1 MLRIQRILRS
11 EILHSLAS
19 IATIILLIVSALSL
33 VIPKLPTKEYYPQLS
48 YFLAEH
54 LSTILFFL
62 IVFVLLYLYLALS
75 RLTRRITIGFR
86 DNFKDD
92 LKNNWEYRGDW
103 SKLEKGVLCVRGGD
117 EGSRGDEGGI
127 TKVGALWENY
137 EFSFE
142 TKIIN
147 KVTGWI
153 IRARDLNNHFMLQ
166 CGYEVITPHQRL
178 SQPLFESKPDPSSPD
193 KTSFELTGFKVGWRR
208 LPPVPH
214 NKELDDW
221 FKVKIITRGSSVDVF
236 IDNELIFHQKN
247 ILTIPVGR
255 VGFRCWADEEAHF
268 RKVRV
273 KLAD

>member
-19 IATIILLIVSALSL
+19 IATIILLILSALSL
-33 VIPKLPTKEYYPQLS
+33 VIPKLPIKEYIPQLS
-48 YFLAEH
+48 SFLAKN
-54 LSTILFFL
+54 LLVIFSIFTVLA
-62 IVFVLLYLYLALS
+62 LLYLYLTLS
-75 RLTRRITIGFR
+75 RLQRRITIGLR

-92 LKNNWEYRGDW
+92 LKNNWEYRGEW
-103 SKLEKGVLCVRGGD
+103 SKPEKGVLCVRGGD

-142 TKIIN
+142 TKITN

-153 IRARDLNNHFMLQ
+153 VRARDLNNYFMLQ
-166 CGYEVITPHQRL
+166 CSHEVITPHQRL
-178 SQPLFESKPDPSSPD
+178 SQPLFKSKPDPNSPD
-193 KTSFELTGFKVGWRR
+193 KTSFELTGFEVGWRR

-214 NKELDDW
+214 NKKLDDW
-221 FKVKIITRGSSVDVF
+221 FKVKIVTRGSSLDIF
-236 IDNELIFHQKN
+236 IDNQLIFHREN

-255 VGFRCWADEEAHF
+255 VGFRCWGDEEAHF

-273 KLAD
+273 KLID